1 MGEDCSRLATVHDG
15 VTMDFLDSAEQ
26 AKFRDEARACLAE
39 NTPGE
44 DGTEQPDASL
54 PTISRTLDVQ
64 IGQFIERERAEERIH
79 YLANRDRLTGLLNR
93 RSFSERLDR
102 AIKQAR
108 RHKRR
113 LAFLVIDLNDFK
125 RINEMLGQQAGDV
138 LLKQFAA
145 RLVTCFRRSDI
156 VARLGGD
163 EFGVVV
169 QNYGEAAGVLC
180 QLAQE
185 VRQRVA
191 DPFLIEE
198 CEYRLTASMGCAV
211 FPEDGTSGET
221 LLRSAD
227 LAMCRAKLDGG
238 NELRFSSAPTSLLD
252 RDHLGMEGSLAR
264 AIKANQLSLVFQPIY
279 HLGSQQVIGFEAL
292 MRWEH
297 PEYGQVSPAR
307 FIPLAEEAG
316 FICALGLFALR
327 RACEEATLWPAPLF
341 VAVNVSARQLL
352 DDRFAQHVLKTLKAT
367 GFSADRLRLEI
378 TETTLMQSRAV
389 SSLRQI
395 RDLGVRL
402 SIDDF
407 GTGYSSLA
415 YLKRLPIDSIKLD
428 QTFVAGLPHDP
439 NDTAITSAVIG
450 LGHNLN
456 LAVVAEGVEH
466 DEQCHFL
473 QKLGC
478 DAIQGYLISRPIAAV
493 DVPGWLQRFK
503 SDSLRFHEA

>member
-1 MGEDCSRLATVHDG
+1 M
-15 VTMDFLDSAEQ
+15 
-26 AKFRDEARACLAE
+26 
-39 NTPGE
+39 
-44 DGTEQPDASL
+44 
-54 PTISRTLDVQ
+54 
-64 IGQFIERERAEERIH
+64 
-79 YLANRDRLTGLLNR
+79 
-93 RSFSERLDR
+93 
-102 AIKQAR
+102 
-108 RHKRR
+108 
-113 LAFLVIDLNDFK
+113 
-125 RINEMLGQQAGDV
+125 
-138 LLKQFAA
+138 LKQFAA
-145 RLVTCFRRSDI
+145 RLITCFRRSDI
-156 VARLGGD
+156 VARLSDD

-169 QNYGEAAGVLC
+169 HNYGEVAGVLC

-191 DPFLIEE
+191 DPFPIEE
-198 CEYRLTASMGCAV
+198 REYRLTASMACAV

-227 LAMCRAKLDGG
+227 PAMYRAKLDGR
-238 NELRFSSAPTSLLD
+238 NELRFSSAPTSLFGRD
-252 RDHLGMEGSLAR
+252 RLGMEGSLAR
-264 AIKANQLSLVFQPIY
+264 AIEENQLSLVFQPIF
-279 HLGSQQVIGFEAL
+279 HLGSQRVIGFEAL

-297 PEYGQVSPAR
+297 PEYGQVSPTR

-316 FICALGLFALR
+316 FICALGRFALR
-327 RACEEATLWPAPLF
+327 RACEEATLWPAPLS

-352 DDRFAQHVLKTLKAT
+352 DDRFPQQVLETLKTT

-389 SSLRQI
+389 SLLWKI

-439 NDTAITSAVIG
+439 NDAAITSAVIG

-456 LAVVAEGVEH
+456 LAVVAEGVER

-473 QKLGC
+473 RKLGC
-478 DAIQGYLISRPIAAV
+478 DAVQGYLISRPIAAV
-493 DVPGWLQRFK
+493 DVPGWLQRIK
-503 SDSLRFHEA
+503 TDSLRFLQT